1 MARSGFLG
9 APGRLP
15 DRWNGFEVAGQ
26 RKYRTV
32 GGGVFGLPRP
42 DGTRQDWIFP
52 VTEAYLGGSRNEEP
66 ISVIP
71 YEAPLA
77 DRGSVAQ
84 GRWLTPPEEELG
96 QWPNYTS
103 SVSRP
108 FYEPEDTPERIPL
121 KSSLAS
127 LISGLADSVTVIDP
141 SIAGKKTKKELSRG
155 GNFLSPSRAEVKR
168 GYPKTTPLG
177 LVSPDSRKRGLG
189 LDQDPARA
197 DFYREFLSEAPRT
210 PLYRDRVSMDYSGG
224 APAETFPIDWRTGLP
239 SDTPLAARG
248 RYASEALENE
258 SLSGDA
264 LGFRS
269 QDPGT
274 VSLRPKAIGT
284 EAALN
289 SLEPIIVVGADG
301 IARRTMIDPQ
311 IAVDQAAPNPDSTAA
326 FERTKDVLLG
336 ERVREIQD
344 EAKTPIMPRSA
355 LIQAWRDGR
364 FKPLPQPDGTL
375 VGHLD
380 GKPIFAPMDG
390 DEPLMMTRDIAMR
403 GPYGD
408 YVEQVP
414 EQAYRVGFPLNRDDD
429 FIREELGSIP
439 QLQVRTRLA
448 PQADRPISLAAL
460 LSKSDEGFEI
470 VSADTPLLSV
480 SPEGLKARVAMLRQQ
495 SADIDSETGRP
506 VNSFGGRLDV
516 YKDGRL
522 LQSIVPEVDQGG
534 TYTGRFLPLQERAE
548 GPSFLLPTTLER
560 IKGEEFGARRG
571 GMGKYESGFEGTL
584 NRLGKGAFMQGPRTA
599 DGIRD
604 VIVPLLV
611 SGRLT
616 AEQIQGD
623 PRLSHLFRPGS
634 HARRIL
640 DQEVMSSSGG
650 GRRDLLAPLVGGT
663 VESSPMGQSPPNEF
677 WKTWRPQGFDASP
690 VTPQVDPRAVQL
702 GINLSGDRPQAEAA
716 RRILRQSGQ
725 MSLPVSDLGG
735 QYTPSYVDEVADYM
749 ARRAATMPRAGA
761 RDRSAIQGEF
771 FPVSRVNPSASAYE
785 RERIEPSVR
794 PLGRD
799 ELPATQEELEQL
811 GLLAQLRSRSRV
823 FD

>member
-1 MARSGFLG
+1 VVQSGFFG
-9 APGRLP
+9 SPGRLP
-15 DRWNGFEVAGQ
+15 DRWNGLEVAGR
-26 RKYRTV
+26 RKFKTV

-42 DGTRQDWIFP
+42 DGTRQEVAFP
-52 VTEAYLGGSRNEEP
+52 VTEAYLGGNRSIEP

-71 YEAPLA
+71 YEPPLA

-84 GRWLTPPEEELG
+84 GRWFTPSEEELG
-96 QWPNYTS
+96 QRPNNVS

-108 FYEPEDTPERIPL
+108 FYEPEDTPERTPL

-127 LISGLADSVTVIDP
+127 LISGIADSVTVVDP
-141 SIAGKKTKKELSRG
+141 SITGKNTRKELISRG
-155 GNFLSPSRAEVKR
+155 EFLTPSPAEAKR
-168 GYPKTTPLG
+168 GYPKTTSLG
-177 LVSPDSRKRGLG
+177 LSSPDSRNRSLG
-189 LDQDPARA
+189 LDQDPARI

-224 APAETFPIDWRTGLP
+224 APVETFPIDWKTGLP

-248 RYASEALENE
+248 RYASESLENE
-258 SLSGDA
+258 RLSGDA

-274 VSLRPKAIGT
+274 ISLRQRAIGT

-289 SLEPIIVVGADG
+289 SLEPIVVVGADG

-311 IAVDQAAPNPDSTAA
+311 IAVDQATPNPDSTAA

-336 ERVREIQD
+336 ERVREIQE

-355 LIQAWRDGR
+355 LIQAWRNGR
-364 FKPLPQPDGTL
+364 FKPLSEPDGTL
-375 VGHLD
+375 IGHLD

-390 DEPLMMTRDIAMR
+390 DEPLTMTRDIAMR

-408 YVEQVP
+408 YVKQVP
-414 EQAYRVGFPLNRDDD
+414 EQAYRVGLPLNRDDD
-429 FIREELGSIP
+429 FIRAELNSIP

-448 PQADRPISLAAL
+448 PQADRPVSLAAL
-460 LSKSDEGFEI
+460 LTKSDEGFEI

-506 VNSFGGRLDV
+506 MNSFGGRLDV
-516 YKDGRL
+516 YKDGQL
-522 LQSIVPEVDQGG
+522 LQSIVPEVDRGG

-548 GPSFLLPTTLER
+548 GPSFLMPTPLER
-560 IKGEEFGARRG
+560 IRGEEFGSRRG
-571 GMGKYESGFEGTL
+571 GMSQYESGFEGTL
-584 NRLGKGAFMQGPRTA
+584 NRLGKGAFMQSPRTA

-604 VIVPLLV
+604 VIAPMLA

-640 DQEVMSSSGG
+640 EQEVLGSSGG
-650 GRRDLLAPLVGGT
+650 ARRDLLAPLTGAAT
-663 VESSPMGQSPPNEF
+663 ETPSAGQSSPNEF
-677 WKTWRPQGFDASP
+677 WKTWRPQGFERSTAAP
-690 VTPQVDPRAVQL
+690 RVDPRVVQL
-702 GINLSGDRPQAEAA
+702 GINLNEAHPQAEAA

-735 QYTPSYVDEVADYM
+735 QYTPSYIDEVADYM
-749 ARRAATMPRAGA
+749 ARRAASVPRAGVGNA
-761 RDRSAIQGEF
+761 STQQGEF
-771 FPVSRVNPSASAYE
+771 FPASRVNPSASTYG
-785 RERIEPSVR
+785 REQIEPSIR

-799 ELPATQEELEQL
+799 ELPATQEELESL
-811 GLLAQLRSRSRV
+811 GLLAQLRSRNRV
-823 FD
+823 F